1 MQKQKM
7 SYEEYNTIYLRIMS
21 EINKR
26 ICDKVMEFA
35 DADIIQSWLQHQHG
49 AVILFRWWLTRR

>member
-35 DADIIQSWLQHQHG
+35 DADIIQS
-49 AVILFRWWLTRR
+49 